1 MLYKLTE
8 THYFLADSDEKAELW
23 ADCVEF
29 GKYPELQRASVWERV
44 YFWSH
49 RLSHKVQR
57 TLALRR
63 EKE

>member
-29 GKYPELQRASVWERV
+29 GK
-44 YFWSH
+44 
-49 RLSHKVQR
+49 
-57 TLALRR
+57 
-63 EKE
+63 